1 MIGRL
6 LRISAALLGGLL
18 AATAAMAQTVPP
30 AVNLTAADVGQI
42 IAQAANEAVG
52 RGVAATIA
60 VTDRVGNV
68 LGVFRMNGAAT
79 AIRVNSDKGIPVGNG
94 LEQLDLPDTLVA
106 IAKAITGAYLS
117 SNGNAFTTRT
127 ASQIVQE
134 HFNVGEFNQP
144 GGPLYGVQFSQLP
157 CSDLVQRFG
166 ALSGLTGPKRSPLGL
181 SADPG
186 GLPIYKNGV
195 HAGGIGVISDAK
207 YGLDL
212 NIRDVDT
219 DNDELIAVAGTVGF
233 DTPDDIK
240 GSRITVDGKTFRFV
254 DRGREALNRNPAA
267 APAFGAITGG
277 VVGSLVPVPLY
288 FAGALIDG
296 AAYGTVASGYAPI
309 TIDNVSAV
317 GLFNGAG
324 AQRFTP
330 IAGSEAPGTAL
341 TVNEVTK
348 IIGNALRVAYSGR
361 AQIRRP
367 LGTSFIEVTVS
378 VVDTTGAVLGVARTV
393 DAPVFGTDVSLQ
405 KARSALFFSSP
416 GTATIPSAAA
426 ALNAAGQG
434 AFVTAMQNYTGP
446 TALADGRAF
455 GDRSVGNF
463 HRPFF
468 PDGIRAGPNGPL
480 STPIGTWSP
489 FNVGLQLNLIAAD
502 VLNHVL
508 FIAGT
513 AGAAD
518 SNMFCAGPYAAPQP
532 FTAPGLPL
540 GQPLRLGNGLQIFAG
555 GVPIFRGRTL
565 VGGIGISGDG
575 IDQDDMVA
583 FLGLHRAGIELA
595 TGVGNAP
602 QDLRIDREPITG
614 SRVRYVSCPQAPFL
628 NSSEQ
633 NPCEGK

>member
-6 LRISAALLGGLL
+6 LRCCAFALVACGLGAGPAL
-18 AATAAMAQTVPP
+18 AQTVPP

-68 LGVFRMNGAAT
+68 LGVFRMNGVAAQPSVV
-79 AIRVNSDKGIPVGNG
+79 VNSDKGIPTGNG
-94 LEQLDLPDTLVA
+94 LEQLSLPDTAVA
-106 IAKAITGAYLS
+106 IAKAVTGAYLS

-157 CSDLVQRFG
+157 CSDLVQRFPIN
-166 ALSGLTGPKRSPLGL
+166 AMAGPKRSPLGL

-186 GLPIYKNGV
+186 GLPLYKNGI
-195 HAGGIGVISDAK
+195 HAGGIGVISDNK

-233 DTPDDIK
+233 DTPEDIK
-240 GSRITVDGKTFRFV
+240 GSKITVDGKTFRFT
-254 DRGREALNRNPAA
+254 DRGREALVRNPAS
-267 APAFGAITGG
+267 APAFAAITGG
-277 VVGSLVPVPLY
+277 VVGSLVPVTGY
-288 FAGALIDG
+288 FAGALLDG
-296 AAYGTVASGYAPI
+296 TAYGTVASGYAPI
-309 TIDNVSAV
+309 VIDNVNAV
-317 GLFNGAG
+317 GLFDGAG
-324 AQRFTP
+324 TRRFDPAVTLGGGP
-330 IAGSEAPGTAL
+330 GFEGAGVAL

-348 IIGNALRVAYSGR
+348 ILGNALRVAYSGR

-378 VVDTTGAVLGVARTV
+378 VVDSAGRVLGVARTV

-405 KARSALFFSSP
+405 KARSAMFFSNP
-416 GTATIPSAAA
+416 VAASD
-426 ALNAAGQG
+426 LTAAGFG
-434 AFVTAMQNYTGP
+434 SFVTAMQTFVGP
-446 TALADGRAF
+446 TALTDGRAY
-455 GDRSVGNF
+455 GDRSIGNL

-480 STPIGTWSP
+480 STAIGTWSP
-489 FNVGLQLNLIAAD
+489 FNVGLQLNLIAAN
-502 VLNHVL
+502 VLTHVT
-508 FIAGT
+508 FVANGGVT
-513 AGAAD
+513 PDTG
-518 SNMFCAGPYAAPQP
+518 MTC
-532 FTAPGLPL
+532 TGLPA
-540 GQPLRLGNGLQIFAG
+540 PRPPIFVAPRLSNGLQIFAG
-555 GVPIFRGRTL
+555 AVPIFRGRTL

-575 IDQDDMVA
+575 IDQDDMIA
-583 FLGLHRAGIELA
+583 FLGLHRAGVELA

-602 QDLRIDREPITG
+602 QDLRIDAQPIGG
-614 SRVRYVSCPQAPFL
+614 SRIRYVSCPQAPFL

>member
-1 MIGRL
+1 MIGPI
-6 LRISAALLGGLL
+6 LRAGAALLLAWLL
-18 AATAAMAQTVPP
+18 VALPASAQTVPP

-52 RGVAATIA
+52 RGVTATIA

-79 AIRVNSDKGIPVGNG
+79 LITVNSDKGIPTGNG
-94 LEQLDLPDTLVA
+94 LEQLQLPDTLVA
-106 IAKAITGAYLS
+106 IAKAVTGAYLS

-134 HFNVGEFNQP
+134 HFNVGEINQP

-157 CSDLVQRFG
+157 CSDLVQRFPANG
-166 ALSGLTGPKRSPLGL
+166 TAGPKRSPLGL

-186 GLPIYKNGV
+186 GLPLYKNGT

-233 DTPDDIK
+233 DTPEDIK

-267 APAFGAITGG
+267 APGFAAITGG
-277 VVGSLVPVPLY
+277 VVGNTVAVTGY

-296 AAYGTVASGYAPI
+296 TAYGTVASGFAPI
-309 TIDNVSAV
+309 TIDNVNAV

-324 AQRFTP
+324 VQRFTP
-330 IAGSEAPGTAL
+330 IQGTEAPAIRL
-341 TVNEVTK
+341 SVNEVTK

-378 VVDTTGAVLGVARTV
+378 VVDSSGVVLGVARTV

-405 KARSALFFSSP
+405 KARSAMLFSNP
-416 GTATIPSAAA
+416 NAAA
-426 ALNAAGQG
+426 DLTTAGQA
-434 AFVTAMQNYTGP
+434 AFVTAMRNYIGATG
-446 TALADGRAF
+446 LADGRAF

-489 FNVGLQLNLIAAD
+489 FNVGLQLNLIAAN
-502 VLNHVL
+502 VLTHVG
-508 FIAGT
+508 FVTSGGAT
-513 AGAAD
+513 ADTAA
-518 SNMFCAGPYAAPQP
+518 MCTTLPAP
-532 FTAPGLPL
+532 APPVVLAP
-540 GQPLRLGNGLQIFAG
+540 RLSNGLQIFAG
-555 GVPIFRGRTL
+555 AVPIFRGRTL

-575 IDQDDMVA
+575 IDQDDMIA
-583 FLGLHRAGIELA
+583 FLGLHRAGVELA

-602 QDLRIDREPITG
+602 QDMRIDAQPIGG
-614 SRVRYVSCPQAPFL
+614 SARVRYVSCPQAPFL
-628 NSSEQ
+628 NSDEQ